1 MMRRLFFLILMVSV
15 FASSEALG
23 QQRALNE
30 LTDQDCLGAGS
41 ASVLVYD
48 LELNEELY
56 FFDPHRDLPTAS
68 IQKMMSSAAALHH
81 KGEDYRFLT
90 QVGFTGEIKDG
101 VLHGDLIVVG
111 SGDPSLGSEY
121 FPDYPS
127 ISKMKDRKSTR
138 LNSSHVAISYA
149 VF

>member
-56 FFDPHRDLPTAS
+56 FFDPHRALPTAS

-90 QVGFTGEIKDG
+90 QVGFTGENKDG
-101 VLHGDLIVVG
+101 VLHGALIVVG
-111 SGDPSLGSEY
+111 AGEHSLCYEY
-121 FPDYPS
+121 FYDSPYINVLS
-127 ISKMKDRKSTR
+127 E
-138 LNSSHVAISYA
+138 A
-149 VF
+149 